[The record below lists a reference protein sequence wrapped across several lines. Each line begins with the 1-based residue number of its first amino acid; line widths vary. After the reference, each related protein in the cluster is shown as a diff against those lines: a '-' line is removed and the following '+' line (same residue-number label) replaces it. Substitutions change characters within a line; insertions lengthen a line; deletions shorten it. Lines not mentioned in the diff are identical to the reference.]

1 MIRRIVVID
10 EEKCSGCGKCAEA
23 CHEMITVTDSETAC
37 PPVLRE
43 R

>member
-1 MIRRIVVID
+1 MKTQS
-10 EEKCSGCGKCAEA
+10 EWLTEKQGFSV
-23 CHEMITVTDSETAC
+23 MITVTDSETAC